1 LSADKSYSEHFV
13 LTLFHKEKGILYA
26 VTGGLG
32 YSPIQEFADNDFG
45 IDVFSRLLKKE
56 DKILKGTREKGFG
69 GSVLGRTEYFRRQ
82 SNLHEIDSF
91 GKIYQELKAS
101 LRKDILVDKMG
112 LSIDQVKKD
121 SVCIAKSSF
130 RINKAI
136 TFPEL
141 LKVIEGCE
149 SILETEEPVPI
160 NDVERITAKQNKPLI
175 DQLDA
180 VLFDRLWE
188 RYLAAKNAWS
198 FDLCDSNFEGYL
210 TASKYIVRKGISKSN
225 LFEFEELIN
234 IDSLFEKILVWSK
247 RPTTQEAFV
256 KLVKSLKISSY
267 DDNNVRQTH
276 RDLLSHLMGD
286 VADNAGKKY
295 FFIDKTWL
303 RIKDTFIE
311 NLNQRCKNFIDAHA
325 YNVPERWNYPHE
337 QENDYN
343 RKFIGRESCVVL
355 DRVTPENIE
364 PCDILQWDKETL
376 YLIHVKASFG
386 NMMRDL
392 CSQVL
397 ISASR
402 ISQAVSR
409 KDFIEKIYNAMQS
422 KIGAEDPYFEE
433 VGRQSERLTKE
444 EFIALFEKKLV
455 FVLAIL
461 DTGEKER
468 RLSNITEF
476 NSNIAKFSLQEL
488 TRNMRGLDV
497 ELRIAQILRPDSP
510 ADAR

>member
-1 LSADKSYSEHFV
+1 MLALQANASCGMLSACWLPARGSQSN
-13 LTLFHKEKGILYA
+13 TLF
-26 VTGGLG
+26 
-32 YSPIQEFADNDFG
+32 SPEFF
-45 IDVFSRLLKKE
+45 
-56 DKILKGTREKGFG
+56 
-69 GSVLGRTEYFRRQ
+69 
-82 SNLHEIDSF
+82 
-91 GKIYQELKAS
+91 
-101 LRKDILVDKMG
+101 
-112 LSIDQVKKD
+112 
-121 SVCIAKSSF
+121 
-130 RINKAI
+130 
-136 TFPEL
+136 
-141 LKVIEGCE
+141 
-149 SILETEEPVPI
+149 
-160 NDVERITAKQNKPLI
+160 
-175 DQLDA
+175 
-180 VLFDRLWE
+180 
-188 RYLAAKNAWS
+188 
-198 FDLCDSNFEGYL
+198 
-210 TASKYIVRKGISKSN
+210 
-225 LFEFEELIN
+225 
-234 IDSLFEKILVWSK
+234 
-247 RPTTQEAFV
+247 
-256 KLVKSLKISSY
+256 
-267 DDNNVRQTH
+267 
-276 RDLLSHLMGD
+276 
-286 VADNAGKKY
+286 
-295 FFIDKTWL
+295 
-303 RIKDTFIE
+303 
-311 NLNQRCKNFIDAHA
+311 
-325 YNVPERWNYPHE
+325 
-337 QENDYN
+337 
-343 RKFIGRESCVVL
+343 
-355 DRVTPENIE
+355 E